1 MNLNKSL
8 KIILLTFFA
17 FAAAQERG
25 RYIVRS
31 STTTTGSAS
40 SRLLLLVTAATVV
53 VADSFHRRRVAPCL
67 RTRQVVVAARGIRVV
82 RQSGR
87 ATIWIEHGRLALAT
101 GKEPRATRIELGV
114 LVGRCKS
121 ATSATS
127 AAAAAKHRI
136 ELARVEEQLGGH
148 LLPFV
153 ASALLFVVIA
163 SLLLLLI
170 HIVVTANAAK

>member
-87 ATIWIEHGRLALAT
+87 ATIWIEHCRLALAT
-101 GKEPRATRIELGV
+101 GKETRATRIELGV
-114 LVGRCKS
+114 LVGRGKS

-127 AAAAAKHRI
+127 AAAAKHRI